1 MSEADRIAI
10 SNKAALGAGVGTIDT
25 LVSASTAEEIF
36 CREWYETVVES
47 ELSLYRWKFASK
59 TYDLTPNLLV
69 AAPDTGFNTA
79 YQLPNDVVSV
89 DTVLV
94 NKVPIEFDRYQDE
107 IHTNSTSTD
116 TVILKYR
123 YRPPESEWYPY
134 FTQLIIYRLTTM
146 LAFSIARRETI
157 AASMKALA
165 DEHWRRAKTE
175 DAQSRTNQKVDL
187 RKIVRGRGGSLD
199 KFWRNR

>member
-59 TYDLTPNLLV
+59 TYNLTPNLLV
-69 AAPDTGFNTA
+69 ATPDTGFTTA

-94 NKVPIEFDRYQDE
+94 NGVPIEFDRYQDE
-107 IHTNSTSTD
+107 IHTNSTSSD

-123 YRPPESEWYPY
+123 YRPPEPEWYPY
-134 FTQLIIYRLTTM
+134 FTQLIIYRLATM

-157 AASMKALA
+157 AASMKVLA
-165 DEHWRRAKTE
+165 DEHWRRCKTE
-175 DAQSRTNQKVDL
+175 DAQSRTNQKVDI